1 MCVYEKGRKRGR
13 QNKVQNKAEG
23 LVLSGFKIHYKN
35 TSGRIVELVLDKEHG
50 WEQRNKLTCIQSIKH
65 YWQKANALMIKNISP
80 KLC

>member
-13 QNKVQNKAEG
+13 QNKVQNKGEG

-65 YWQKANALMIKNISP
+65 LLTKSQCANDKKYFP
-80 KLC
+80 

>member
-13 QNKVQNKAEG
+13 QNKVQNKGEG

-50 WEQRNKLTCIQSIKH
+50 
-65 YWQKANALMIKNISP
+65 
-80 KLC
+80 